1 MKPFSKI
8 KNPITDEYLVFKSI
22 VLSNSFPWY
31 FNPESNPNLQ
41 MEGFLSESFYS
52 HTILQRPEDHPQ
64 KLCPIPISS
73 IFNDFCVVIDQIFRF
88 NGIEVNS
95 LLRANLNCMYPDVLG
110 NDKPTVPHYDHVFD
124 YNHILIYLTD
134 SGGNTIFLDDDIIEY
149 EPNEDDIIIFPKCL
163 HSNRLPQT
171 KRRIVLVATYV

>member
-1 MKPFSKI
+1 M
-8 KNPITDEYLVFKSI
+8 
-22 VLSNSFPWY
+22 
-31 FNPESNPNLQ
+31 
-41 MEGFLSESFYS
+41 
-52 HTILQRPEDHPQ
+52 
-64 KLCPIPISS
+64 
-73 IFNDFCVVIDQIFRF
+73 
-88 NGIEVNS
+88 NS

-163 HSNRLPQT
+163 HSNRFPQT